1 MKTIKIVFY
10 TFLFLFYFATEIYAQ
25 GDLEYME
32 YKESKLSFLK
42 LNDSIETGKIVFSLE
57 NQRKGSKPTE
67 KNIFTLLFSKEN
79 DYIKFNL
86 TDSLNQRQYVCNGH
100 ILYSIDHQKKR
111 YGTRIV
117 LSKRNSKSSP
127 LFFPQNMFF
136 DYFIRDEII
145 KHLPKPID
153 NKQIS
158 VNHDT
163 IKAIGKMKVFGLYSK
178 NSKDSLPALTDANVE
193 IVFEPETMMLKSY
206 RKILTDKKSFKK
218 GTILQSKYTLLS
230 SRINEEIFSRPQYYE
245 GLYYARDYKP
255 FPNDNYRYSKAFY
268 NW

>member
-1 MKTIKIVFY
+1 MKMNKKYLCVVFICVCLS
-10 TFLFLFYFATEIYAQ
+10 TKIYAQ

-127 LFFPQNMFF
+127 LFFPQNTFF

-163 IKAIGKMKVFGLYSK
+163 IRANGKMKVPGLHLK
-178 NSKDSLPALTDANVE
+178 NSKDTLPNLTDANVE
-193 IVFEPETMMLKSY
+193 IIFESETMILKSY
-206 RKILTDKKSFKK
+206 RKILIDKKSFKK
-218 GTILQSKYTLLS
+218 GTILQSEYILLS
-230 SRINEEIFSRPQYYE
+230 AKINDEKYAQPQYYE
-245 GLYYARDYKP
+245 GLYYARNYKP
-255 FPNDNYRYSKAFY
+255 FPNNSYKYFY